1 MFTALA
7 LLCGV
12 CSFGAAAADT
22 TRCPVIIV
30 PGYAAS
36 QLYCSNEDGSRE
48 QVWYIG
54 TDEIL
59 AKVLGNIAEVGLGMG
74 MLAFG
79 RADMIARTVGQGMTE
94 LCGKLA
100 CSDDGSDQYGLSL
113 YYTSAEDTCSANLME
128 QWPDGSFRHEA
139 EIMAEVAQYTGNGN
153 IFNFQCDFRKS
164 VLDCAA
170 VLGAYIQDVLQY
182 TGSDKVNIIAV
193 SHGGQI
199 TAAYLTLYGHKQQVD
214 NAVLNVPA
222 IGGAGLAVDALT
234 GSFDFDEE
242 ELLYYVE
249 YGMMEEIDYHWLA
262 AASRFGFLDD
272 ILEQLHPYII
282 GLVGHWKSMWD
293 FVPREYYDALK
304 EELLDKDKNAA
315 IIASS
320 DYFHHTL
327 MPLFSTSLRR
337 CNDEYGMNVSI
348 IAGTDH
354 TIVTGL
360 KVNADGIIPVTSS
373 TGATVAPAGSRF
385 PDGYKALNGD
395 SRYVSPAMT
404 VDASTAYLPDNTWFV
419 EGLFHGMEYKDDYS
433 ARLLMK
439 LLLTDDITDV
449 YSDPAYPRFHATTN
463 NSLGVFAAFDS
474 SAEGIVCSKDTALTV
489 TNLSKK
495 YRMKILAVTSGGMRL
510 RFYPMKTG
518 LLEPGESVSLPFRGK
533 VPAVNSVC
541 AGITVTYLL
550 VGSPTPLGQRTL
562 RFTVMNGP

>member
-1 MFTALA
+1 MKKPVSLLLALS

-12 CSFGAAAADT
+12 FSLDTTAADAA
-22 TRCPVIIV
+22 RNPVIIV

-36 QLYCSNEDGSRE
+36 QLYCANEDGSRE

-54 TDEIL
+54 TDAIM
-59 AKVLGNIAEVGLGMG
+59 AKVLSNIAEVGLGMG

-79 RADMIARTVGQGMTE
+79 RADRIAATVGRGMTE

-100 CSDDGSDQYGLSL
+100 CNDDGSSKYNLSL
-113 YYTSAEDTCSANLME
+113 YYTSAEDTCSASLME
-128 QWPDGSFRHEA
+128 QWPDGSFRHA
-139 EIMAEVAQYTGNGN
+139 AA
-153 IFNFQCDFRKS
+153 
-164 VLDCAA
+164 LD
-170 VLGAYIQDVLQY
+170 AYIQDVLQY

-193 SHGGQI
+193 SHGGQV
-199 TAAYLTLYGHKQQVD
+199 TATYLTLYGHKQQVD

-222 IGGAGLAVDALT
+222 IGGAGLAVDALA
-234 GSFDFDEE
+234 GNFDFDEE

-249 YGMMEEIDYHWLA
+249 YGMMEETDYHWLA

-293 FVPREYYDALK
+293 FIPREYYDALK
-304 EELLDKDKNAA
+304 KELLDKDKNAA

-320 DYFHHTL
+320 DYFHYTV
-327 MPLFSTSLRR
+327 MPLFSASLRR

-360 KVNADGIIPVTSS
+360 KVNSDGIIPVTSS

-385 PDGYKALNGD
+385 PDGYIALNGD
-395 SRYVSPAMT
+395 SRYISPAMT

-419 EGLFHGMEYKDDYS
+419 EGLFHGMEYKDGYS

-474 SAEGIVCSKDTALTV
+474 SAEGTVCSKDTALTV

-495 YRMKILAVTSGGMRL
+495 YRMKILAVTSAGMRL

-518 LLEPGESVSLPFRGK
+518 LLEPGESVSLPFWGK

-562 RFTVMNGP
+562 NFTVMNGP